1 MNIEQEIGG
10 WDGKSTSNIKAIYRL
25 YGNDDL
31 FSSTVIQLTKQPALQ
46 KATTWLL
53 KHHFENDHKLGLRDT
68 RKLLNL
74 LPKLEHWEAR
84 LHILQ
89 CMPYL
94 PVAKPEKKQV
104 ALFLRCCLTDHNKF
118 ARAWAYSGFYELSI
132 QYPEFR
138 KEAMQFFDMAEKDEA
153 PSVKAR
159 IRNVMKKVL

>member
-1 MNIEQEIGG
+1 M
-10 WDGKSTSNIKAIYRL
+10 
-25 YGNDDL
+25 
-31 FSSTVIQLTKQPALQ
+31 
-46 KATTWLL
+46 

-94 PVAKPEKKQV
+94 PITKPEKKQV

-118 ARAWAYSGFYELSI
+118 VRAWAYSGFYELSI